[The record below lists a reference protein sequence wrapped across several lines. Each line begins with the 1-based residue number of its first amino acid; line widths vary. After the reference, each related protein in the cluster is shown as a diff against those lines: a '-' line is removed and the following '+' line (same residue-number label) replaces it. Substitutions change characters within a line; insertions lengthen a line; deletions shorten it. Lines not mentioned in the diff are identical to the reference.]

1 MNKIAQSNR
10 GKNVLSVQLAC
21 ERAWQTRGGLN
32 ENAFKRLSL
41 EQSASD
47 QRLLERLEA
56 ENAQLRG
63 SLVNLMLQIQA
74 LREAPGH
81 PQSEIRPKSVGL
93 IT

>member
-1 MNKIAQSNR
+1 MNKIARSNR
-10 GKNVLSVQLAC
+10 GKNVLSVRLVP

-32 ENAFKRLSL
+32 ENAFKRLGP
-41 EQSASD
+41 ERSASK

-56 ENAQLRG
+56 ENAQLRV

-81 PQSEIRPKSVGL
+81 PQS
-93 IT
+93 